1 MNNYKRTGHKKSK
14 CVLNVLKCLMGGILV
29 IAFNIA
35 ALVYQGGV
43 ESGLV
48 ATSDK
53 ISEQIAVENVKEE
66 EVKNFVL
73 TVDSDLTVASNI
85 SAEEAEKMLE
95 KYPKLHGL
103 GEAFVKAEKEKGV
116 NALYMLGLA
125 CLESNYGRSNFAVER
140 NNLYGWCAY
149 DSNPRK
155 SKLF

>member
-1 MNNYKRTGHKKSK
+1 MRKHKRGHKNKS
-14 CVLNVLKCLMGGILV
+14 VLKLLRSSVGILLV

-53 ISEQIAVENVKEE
+53 ISEEIVVEEVKEE
-66 EVKNFVL
+66 KVKNFVL
-73 TVDSDLTVASNI
+73 TVDSDLTIPSNI
-85 SAEEAEKMLE
+85 SAKEAEKMLE

-103 GEAFVKAEKEKGV
+103 GEAFVKAEKKKGV

-155 SKLF
+155 S

>member
-1 MNNYKRTGHKKSK
+1 MKKHKRGHKNKS
-14 CVLNVLKCLMGGILV
+14 VLKLRRSSVGVMLV

-53 ISEQIAVENVKEE
+53 ISEQVAVEEVKEE
-66 EVKNFVL
+66 KVKNFVL
-73 TVDSDLTVASNI
+73 TVDSDLTIPSNI
-85 SAEEAEKMLE
+85 SAKEAEKMLE
-95 KYPKLHGL
+95 NYPKLHGL
-103 GEAFVKAEKEKGV
+103 GAAFVKAEKEKRV

>member
-1 MNNYKRTGHKKSK
+1 MKKHKRGHKNKS
-14 CVLNVLKCLMGGILV
+14 VLKLLRSSVGVMLV

-53 ISEQIAVENVKEE
+53 ISEQIVVANVKEE

-73 TVDSDLTVASNI
+73 TVDSDLTIPSNI
-85 SAEEAEKMLE
+85 SAKEAEKMLE
-95 KYPKLHGL
+95 NYPKLHGL
-103 GEAFVKAEKEKGV
+103 GAAFVKAEKEKGV

>member
-1 MNNYKRTGHKKSK
+1 MKKHKRGHKNKS
-14 CVLNVLKCLMGGILV
+14 VLKLLRSSMGVMLV

-53 ISEQIAVENVKEE
+53 ISEQVAVEEVKEGK
-66 EVKNFVL
+66 VKNFVL
-73 TVDSDLTVASNI
+73 TVDSDLTIPSNI
-85 SAEEAEKMLE
+85 SAKEAEKMLE
-95 KYPKLHGL
+95 NYPKLHGL
-103 GEAFVKAEKEKGV
+103 GAAFVKAEKEKGV

>member
-1 MNNYKRTGHKKSK
+1 MKKHKRGHKNKS
-14 CVLNVLKCLMGGILV
+14 VLKLLRSSVGILLV

-53 ISEQIAVENVKEE
+53 ISEQIAVANVKEE

-73 TVDSDLTVASNI
+73 TVDSDLTIPSNI
-85 SAEEAEKMLE
+85 SAKEAEKMLE
-95 KYPKLHGL
+95 NYPKLHGL
-103 GEAFVKAEKEKGV
+103 GAAFVKAEKENGV

>member
-1 MNNYKRTGHKKSK
+1 MKKHKRGHKNKS
-14 CVLNVLKCLMGGILV
+14 VLKLLRSSMGAILV

-53 ISEQIAVENVKEE
+53 ISEQVAVEEVKEE
-66 EVKNFVL
+66 KVKNFVL
-73 TVDSDLTVASNI
+73 TVDSDLTIPSNI
-85 SAEEAEKMLE
+85 SAKEAEKMLE
-95 KYPKLHGL
+95 NYPKLHGL
-103 GEAFVKAEKEKGV
+103 GAAFVKAEKEKGV

>member
-1 MNNYKRTGHKKSK
+1 MKKHKRGHKNKS
-14 CVLNVLKCLMGGILV
+14 VLKLLRSSVGILLV

-53 ISEQIAVENVKEE
+53 ISEQIAVANVKEE

-73 TVDSDLTVASNI
+73 TVDSDLTIPSNI
-85 SAEEAEKMLE
+85 SAKEAEKMLE
-95 KYPKLHGL
+95 NYPKLHGL
-103 GEAFVKAEKEKGV
+103 GAAFVKAEKEKGV

>member
-1 MNNYKRTGHKKSK
+1 MKKHKRGHKNKS
-14 CVLNVLKCLMGGILV
+14 VLKKLRSSMGVMLV
-29 IAFNIA
+29 IVFNIA
-35 ALVYQGGV
+35 ALVYQGGG

-53 ISEQIAVENVKEE
+53 ISEQIAVANVKEE

-73 TVDSDLTVASNI
+73 TVDSDLTVPSNI
-85 SAEEAEKMLE
+85 TAEEAEKMLE

-103 GEAFVKAEKEKGV
+103 GEAFVKAEKKKGV

>member
-1 MNNYKRTGHKKSK
+1 MKKHKRGHKNKS
-14 CVLNVLKCLMGGILV
+14 VLKLLRSSMGAILV

-53 ISEQIAVENVKEE
+53 ISEEIVVEEVKEE
-66 EVKNFVL
+66 KVKNFVL
-73 TVDSDLTVASNI
+73 TVDSDLTIPSNI
-85 SAEEAEKMLE
+85 SAKEAEKMLE
-95 KYPKLHGL
+95 NYPKLHGL
-103 GEAFVKAEKEKGV
+103 GAAFVKAEKEKGV

>member
-1 MNNYKRTGHKKSK
+1 MKKHKRGHKNKS
-14 CVLNVLKCLMGGILV
+14 VLKLLRSSMGAILV

-53 ISEQIAVENVKEE
+53 ISDQIAVANVKEE

-73 TVDSDLTVASNI
+73 TVDSDLTIPSNI
-85 SAEEAEKMLE
+85 SAKEAEKMLE
-95 KYPKLHGL
+95 NYPKLHGL
-103 GEAFVKAEKEKGV
+103 GAAFVKAEKEKRV

>member
-1 MNNYKRTGHKKSK
+1 MKKHKRGHKNKS
-14 CVLNVLKCLMGGILV
+14 VLKLLRSSVGVMLV

-53 ISEQIAVENVKEE
+53 ISEQVAVEEVKEE
-66 EVKNFVL
+66 KVKNFVL
-73 TVDSDLTVASNI
+73 TVDSDLTIPSNI
-85 SAEEAEKMLE
+85 SAKEAEKMLE
-95 KYPKLHGL
+95 NYPKLHGL
-103 GEAFVKAEKEKGV
+103 GAAFVKAEKEKGV

>member
-1 MNNYKRTGHKKSK
+1 MKKHKRGHKNKS
-14 CVLNVLKCLMGGILV
+14 VLKLLRSSVGILLV

-53 ISEQIAVENVKEE
+53 ISEEIVVEEVKEE
-66 EVKNFVL
+66 KVKNFVL
-73 TVDSDLTVASNI
+73 TVDSDLTIPSNI
-85 SAEEAEKMLE
+85 SAKEVEKMLE
-95 KYPKLHGL
+95 NYPKLHGL
-103 GEAFVKAEKEKGV
+103 GAAFVKAEKEKGV

>member
-1 MNNYKRTGHKKSK
+1 MKKHKRGHKNKS
-14 CVLNVLKCLMGGILV
+14 VLKLLRSSVGVMLV

-53 ISEQIAVENVKEE
+53 ISEQIVVEEVKEE
-66 EVKNFVL
+66 KVKNFVL
-73 TVDSDLTVASNI
+73 TVDSDLTIPSNI
-85 SAEEAEKMLE
+85 SAKEAEKMLE
-95 KYPKLHGL
+95 NYPKLHGL
-103 GEAFVKAEKEKGV
+103 GAAFVKAEKEKGV

>member
-1 MNNYKRTGHKKSK
+1 MKKHKRGHKNKS
-14 CVLNVLKCLMGGILV
+14 VLKLLRSSVGVMLV

-53 ISEQIAVENVKEE
+53 ISEQIVVEEVKEE
-66 EVKNFVL
+66 KVKSFVL
-73 TVDSDLTVASNI
+73 TVDSDLTIPSNI
-85 SAEEAEKMLE
+85 SAKEAEKMLE
-95 KYPKLHGL
+95 NYPKLHGL
-103 GEAFVKAEKEKGV
+103 GAAFVKAEKEKGV

-155 SKLF
+155 S

>member
-1 MNNYKRTGHKKSK
+1 MNNYKRTGRKKSK
-14 CVLNVLKCLMGGILV
+14 CVLKLLKSSMGVMLV

-53 ISEQIAVENVKEE
+53 ISEETIAVANVKEE
-66 EVKNFVL
+66 KVKNFVL
-73 TVDSDLTVASNI
+73 TVDSDLTIPSNI
-85 SAEEAEKMLE
+85 SAKEAEKMLE

-103 GEAFVKAEKEKGV
+103 GAAFVKAEKEKGV

-155 SKLF
+155 S

>member
-1 MNNYKRTGHKKSK
+1 MKKHKRGHKNKS
-14 CVLNVLKCLMGGILV
+14 VLKLLRSSVGILLV

-53 ISEQIAVENVKEE
+53 ISEQIAVANVKEE

-73 TVDSDLTVASNI
+73 TVDSDLTIPSII
-85 SAEEAEKMLE
+85 SAKEAEKMLE
-95 KYPKLHGL
+95 NYPKLHGL
-103 GEAFVKAEKEKGV
+103 GAAFVKAEKEKGV

>member
-1 MNNYKRTGHKKSK
+1 MRKHKRGHKNKS
-14 CVLNVLKCLMGGILV
+14 VLKLLRSSMGAILV

-53 ISEQIAVENVKEE
+53 ISEQVAVEEVKEE
-66 EVKNFVL
+66 KVKNFVL
-73 TVDSDLTVASNI
+73 TVDSDLTIPSNI
-85 SAEEAEKMLE
+85 SAKEAEKMLE

-103 GEAFVKAEKEKGV
+103 GEAFVKAEKKKGV

-155 SKLF
+155 S

>member
-1 MNNYKRTGHKKSK
+1 MKKHKRGHKNKS
-14 CVLNVLKCLMGGILV
+14 VLKLLRSSMGAILV

-53 ISEQIAVENVKEE
+53 ISEQVAVEEVKEE
-66 EVKNFVL
+66 KVKNFVL
-73 TVDSDLTVASNI
+73 TVDSDLTIPSNI
-85 SAEEAEKMLE
+85 SAKEAEKMLE
-95 KYPKLHGL
+95 NYPKLHGL
-103 GEAFVKAEKEKGV
+103 GAAFVKAEKKKGV